1 VWQHAYFRNLAA
13 HKKNKLNKKWSSAA
27 MPGIL
32 MVMLSA
38 FLFSGKAV
46 LAKLVYHEVEMSVGQ
61 LLVIRMFFSLPFY
74 MAMLAW
80 QWHRYNQTRPAAVE
94 NEHPFFPVKYLRAT
108 MLLGLL
114 GYYVSSFFD
123 FWGLKFISAGLERVI
138 LFSYP
143 TFVVLFG
150 ALLFKTKIFRHQ
162 IFALLL
168 SYAGIGIAFAAD
180 LQMNAGPDVWKGTA
194 FIVGCAIT
202 FSLYVLYSGK
212 YIPRVGVGLF
222 TAVAMLSATAA
233 IFLHY
238 VLAGNKFS
246 DLFEFS
252 NHVYFLMLL
261 MAVFTTVVPSFL
273 VRAGVQR
280 IGSANVAIIS
290 SIGPIITIA
299 QAWYFLGEPF
309 GWLQVIGTIFV
320 VAGVLLVS
328 RKAEAIKK

>member
-1 VWQHAYFRNLAA
+1 
-13 HKKNKLNKKWSSAA
+13 

-46 LAKLVYHEVEMSVGQ
+46 LAKLVYREAEMSVSQ
-61 LLVIRMFFSLPFY
+61 LLVLRMFFSLPFY
-74 MAMLAW
+74 MAMLWW
-80 QWHRYNQTRPAAVE
+80 QWRRFKRINYSSIE
-94 NEHPFFPVKYLRAT
+94 NRASFFPKKYVGT
-108 MLLGLL
+108 TIVLGLL
-114 GYYVSSFFD
+114 GYYISSFFD

-150 ALLFKTKIFRHQ
+150 ALLFKTKILRHQ
-162 IFALLL
+162 VFALLL
-168 SYAGIGIAFAAD
+168 SYTGIGIAFSAD
-180 LQMNAGPDVWKGTA
+180 MEMNAGADVWKGTA

-212 YIPRVGVGLF
+212 YIPRIGVGLF
-222 TAVAMLSATAA
+222 TAVAMLSATTA

-238 VLAGNKFS
+238 VVAGNNVT
-246 DLFEFS
+246 DLFGF
-252 NHVYFLMLL
+252 NKHVYFLMIL
-261 MAVFTTVVPSFL
+261 MAIFTTVVPSFL
-273 VRAGVQR
+273 VSAGLQR

-309 GWLQVIGTIFV
+309 GWLQAIGTVLV

-328 RKAEAIKK
+328 KKATAIKK

>member
-1 VWQHAYFRNLAA
+1 
-13 HKKNKLNKKWSSAA
+13 

-46 LAKLVYHEVEMSVGQ
+46 LAKLVYREADMSVSQ
-61 LLVIRMFFSLPFY
+61 LLVLRMFFSLPFY
-74 MAMLAW
+74 VAMLAW
-80 QWHRYNQTRPAAVE
+80 QWRRYTRTRIISA
-94 NEHPFFPVKYLRAT
+94 EHTQGFFPKKYVGTTIA
-108 MLLGLL
+108 LGLL

-150 ALLFKTKIFRHQ
+150 ALLFKTKILRHQ
-162 IFALLL
+162 VFALLL
-168 SYAGIGIAFAAD
+168 SYTGIGIAFSAD
-180 LQMNAGPDVWKGTA
+180 MHMSTGADVWKGTA

-212 YIPRVGVGLF
+212 YIPRIGVGLF
-222 TAVAMLSATAA
+222 TAVAMLSATTA

-238 VLAGNKFS
+238 IIAGNKVS
-246 DLFEFS
+246 DLFGFS

-273 VRAGVQR
+273 VSAGLQR

-290 SIGPIITIA
+290 SIGPMITIA

-309 GWLQVIGTIFV
+309 GWLQAIGTVLV

>member
-1 VWQHAYFRNLAA
+1 
-13 HKKNKLNKKWSSAA
+13 
-27 MPGIL
+27 

-46 LAKLVYHEVEMSVGQ
+46 LAKLVYREVNMSVSQ
-61 LLVIRMFFSLPFY
+61 LLVLRMFFSLPFY
-74 MAMLAW
+74 VAMLLW
-80 QWHRYNQTRPAAVE
+80 QWRKYTQKRLEAPEKTTS
-94 NEHPFFPVKYLRAT
+94 FFPKQYLGT
-108 MLLGLL
+108 TIILGLL
-114 GYYVSSFFD
+114 GYYLSSYFD

-150 ALLFKTKIFRHQ
+150 ALLFNHHIYRHQ

-168 SYAGIGIAFAAD
+168 SYTGIGIAFSAD
-180 LQMNAGPDVWKGTA
+180 LQSNTGADVWKGAA
-194 FIVGCAIT
+194 FIVSCAIT

-212 YIPRVGVGLF
+212 YIPRIGVGLF
-222 TAVAMLSATAA
+222 TAVAMLSATVA

-238 VLAGNKFS
+238 ILAGNKVSELFGFS
-246 DLFEFS
+246 S
-252 NHVYFLMLL
+252 HVYFLMLL

-273 VRAGVQR
+273 VSAAVQR

-290 SIGPIITIA
+290 SIGPVITIA
-299 QAWYFLGEPF
+299 QAWYFLDEPF
-309 GWLQVIGTIFV
+309 GWLQALGTMLV

-328 RKAEAIKK
+328 RKAEAAKH